1 MTVSTSTP
9 IKSLTNR
16 LSASEQDTLCRKQ
29 PVVTGQQGEYVGW
42 ILADADLETAWEVLT
57 DYNHFSQFLPT
68 VASSRVLEVNGNR
81 KVVEQ
86 VDRRRV
92 LFMDLT
98 STVQTENVEQAPD
111 RIDFRLID
119 GNLKT
124 LQGKWQVF
132 PADVKNLNV
141 KTSGIKTSDSPQV
154 LIMQTVKAEADAG
167 FLEGMFYQVF
177 EASLKENLIALQQE
191 SERR

>member
-1 MTVSTSTP
+1 MTVSSSTP
-9 IKSLTNR
+9 RKSLTDR
-16 LSASEQDTLCRKQ
+16 LSASEQDRLCRKQ
-29 PVVTGQQGEYVGW
+29 PVMTGQRGKYVGW
-42 ILADADLETAWEVLT
+42 ILADADLKTTWEVLT
-57 DYNHFSQFLPT
+57 DYSRFSQFLPT
-68 VASSRVLEVNGNR
+68 VASSRVLEADENR

-111 RIDFRLID
+111 RIDFRLINGD
-119 GNLKT
+119 LKT
-124 LQGKWQVF
+124 LQGRWELF
-132 PADVKNLNV
+132 AADVESLNV
-141 KTSGIKTSDSPQV
+141 TTLVDSPQV
-154 LIMQTVKAEADAG
+154 LITQTVQAEADAG

-177 EASLKENLIALQQE
+177 EASLKENLIALQKE